1 MNEIINFAIQRT
13 DNMILDHSPRIELE
27 RCKWLQKP
35 LNWLLFTLKAYREI
49 SIPTYNRVEVKVDL
63 LRLKIQ
69 RLVNEKMIA
78 GKRPRTI
85 ILGYNQYKELV
96 SDPNIFLGYSTV
108 NTKFQYCGLSVIF
121 DPSIDGMI
129 LLDFAP

>member
-13 DNMILDHSPRIELE
+13 DNIILDHSPRIKLE

-69 RLVNEKMIA
+69 RLVNEKMIT

-96 SDPNIFLGYSTV
+96 SDANIFLGYGTMD
-108 NTKFQYCGLSVIF
+108 TKFQYCGLSVIF

-129 LLDFAP
+129 LLDFTP